1 MTHPGLQRAR
11 LLMDHGRP
19 GMAAGEL
26 RRALG
31 DQPEDPVL
39 HAYLALCLA
48 EDPATLGEA
57 QIKALWATAYGPTD
71 PVAWFALAAVER
83 RRGRGREAEQ
93 ALRIALGLNPEAPGL
108 FAELA
113 SLLLAQERPRAA
125 LEEADRGLA
134 LDPDH
139 VGCLTV
145 RGGAL
150 ARLGRHDAAGDAY
163 TQALSLSPEDPV
175 VHGNAGWALLRRGD
189 AEAAA
194 DRFREALR
202 LDPVAGRAQDGLMEA
217 LRARNPVYR
226 ALLRASFRI
235 PDLGPGARV
244 LTVILGVVAVCVL
257 EIARYEADLP
267 ALLVLPLEVAVVAA
281 VFLSWTARSLSDL
294 LLFSHPLA
302 RQTLSR
308 AQRVGAVG
316 TAASLL
322 AGIVLGLLALA
333 GDGGGFG
340 FAAAV
345 AALYTIPIGAALR
358 AKPGRPRALMTAYVL
373 LVPVPAAVFLAQQ
386 ARGAE
391 GAGTWFGI
399 TICALVMSDA
409 VSDVLSGRL

>member
-1 MTHPGLQRAR
+1 MTHPGLERAR
-11 LLMDHGRP
+11 LLMDHHRP
-19 GMAAGEL
+19 GMAAEEL
-26 RRALG
+26 RRALR
-31 DQPEDPVL
+31 DLPEDPVL

-48 EDPATLGEA
+48 EDPATLAEA
-57 QIKALWATAYGPTD
+57 QVKALWATAYD
-71 PVAWFALAAVER
+71 PASPLAWFALAAVER
-83 RRGRGREAEQ
+83 RRGRGKEVER

-139 VGCLTV
+139 VGCLVV

-150 ARLGRHDAAGDAY
+150 ARLGRHDAAGEAY
-163 TQALSLSPEDPV
+163 AGALSRSPEDPA
-175 VHGNAGWALLRRGD
+175 VHGGAGWALLRRGD
-189 AEAAA
+189 SAGAA

-202 LDPVAGRAQDGLMEA
+202 LDPAAGRAQDGLMEA

-226 ALLRASFRI
+226 ALLRASFRV
-235 PDLGPGARV
+235 PDLGTGARALAV
-244 LTVILGVVAVCVL
+244 VCGVVAVCVL
-257 EIARYEADLP
+257 EIARHEADLP
-267 ALLVLPLEVAVVAA
+267 AILVLPLEIAVVAV

-294 LLFSHPLA
+294 LLFSDPLA

-308 AQRVGAVG
+308 AQRIGAVG
-316 TAASLL
+316 MAASLL
-322 AGIVLGLLALA
+322 AGAVLGLLALA
-333 GDGGGFG
+333 GAGGGLA

-358 AKPGRPRALMTAYVL
+358 AKPGRPRALMTAYSL

-399 TICALVMSDA
+399 TVAAIVMSDA
-409 VSDVLSGRL
+409 LSDVLSGRL

>member
-1 MTHPGLQRAR
+1 MTHPGLERAR
-11 LLMDHGRP
+11 LLMDHRRP
-19 GMAAGEL
+19 EMAAEEL
-26 RRALG
+26 RRALR
-31 DQPEDPVL
+31 DQPEDAVL

-48 EDPATLGEA
+48 ENPATLAEA
-57 QIKALWATAYGPTD
+57 GQKALWATAYDPAS

-83 RRGRGREAEQ
+83 VRGRGREAEQ

-113 SLLLAQERPRAA
+113 SLLLAQDRPRAA

-134 LDPDH
+134 LNPDH

-150 ARLGRHDAAGDAY
+150 ARLGRHDAAGEAY
-163 TQALSLSPEDPV
+163 AGALSLSPENPA
-175 VHGNAGWALLRRGD
+175 VHGGAGWALLRRGD
-189 AEAAA
+189 AAGAME
-194 DRFREALR
+194 RFREALR
-202 LDPVAGRAQDGLMEA
+202 LDPAAGRAQDGLMEA

-235 PDLGPGARV
+235 PDLGTGARV
-244 LTVILGVVAVCVL
+244 LAVIFGVALVCVL
-257 EIARYEADLP
+257 EIVRYEADLP
-267 ALLVLPLEVAVVAA
+267 FLLVLPLEVAVVAL

-294 LLFSHPLA
+294 LLFSDPLA

-308 AQRVGAVG
+308 AQRIGAVG

-322 AGIVLGLLALA
+322 AGIVLGLLAQAGA
-333 GDGGGFG
+333 GDGLG
-340 FAAAV
+340 FAAVV

-358 AKPGRPRALMTAYVL
+358 AGPGRPRALMTAYLL
-373 LVPVPAAVFLAQQ
+373 LVPAPAAMFLAQQ

-391 GAGTWFGI
+391 DAATWFGV

-409 VSDVLSGRL
+409 LSDVLSGRL